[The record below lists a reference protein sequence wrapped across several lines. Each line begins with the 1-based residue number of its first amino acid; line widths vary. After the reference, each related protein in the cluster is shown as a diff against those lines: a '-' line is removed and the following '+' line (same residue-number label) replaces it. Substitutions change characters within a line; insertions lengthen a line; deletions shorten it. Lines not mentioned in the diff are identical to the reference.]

1 MENRIAAAIRK
12 KMAETDTPFYLYDQV
27 TIRDRARQLR
37 RDFADCEFLYSI
49 KTNPF
54 LPVVQTL
61 VGEGFGIDAASLRE
75 VEIGAALGVEKEQ
88 ILYSAPGKTD
98 ADIAAAMD
106 RSILV
111 ADSLG
116 ELERIEA
123 LAAERGERLEVGVRV
138 NPNFTMDDPDHGAG
152 SKFGIDE
159 EQLFAYDF
167 GRLPHLTLIGLHVHA
182 RSQELSASVLRRYY
196 ENLFALAERCQER
209 LPLDLRFLNM
219 GGGLGIP

>member
-88 ILYSAPGKTD
+88 ILYSAPARPMRTLPPPWTGPSWWRT
-98 ADIAAAMD
+98 ASGNWSAS
-106 RSILV
+106 RPWPPSGV
-111 ADSLG
+111 NG
-116 ELERIEA
+116 
-123 LAAERGERLEVGVRV
+123 LEVGVRV
-138 NPNFTMDDPDHGAG
+138 NPNFTMDDPDHGVG
-152 SKFGIDE
+152 GKFGIDE

-167 GRLPHLTLIGLHVHA
+167 GRLPHLTLIGLHVTPESGA
-182 RSQELSASVLRRYY
+182 
-196 ENLFALAERCQER
+196 
-209 LPLDLRFLNM
+209 
-219 GGGLGIP
+219 LGIGAAPLLRKPLRPGRALSGAAAT